1 MLSATWEDCSAR
13 AMGSGARLIVGDGPP
28 GLVAWALGELER
40 LEHAWSRFDPT
51 SELCALNSSPGWT
64 VGVTPRLMT
73 ALVAAQQAWSETAGR
88 FDPTVLDALEAA
100 GYDVTFAALPRSGLL
115 RASGP
120 SAGLGAVVLDPAAP
134 TITRPPG
141 LRIDLGGI
149 GKGLAA
155 DLVAEGIV
163 DRGAR
168 CACVSLGGDVRAA
181 GLPPDGQP
189 WLVPVEDPFDELSV
203 AREVPVTDGA
213 VVTSTRL
220 LRAWERGGQPQH
232 HLIDPDTGRPAW
244 TGVAAVVVRDC
255 TAARAEAFAK
265 AALVAGPRA
274 GLELLDGARLEAW
287 VHLDDHTVV
296 SSRAAGE
303 G

>member
-28 GLVAWALGELER
+28 GLVAWAVGELER

-64 VGVTPRLMT
+64 LGVTPRLMT

-100 GYDVTFAALPRSGLL
+100 GYDVTFVALPRSGLL

-120 SAGLGAVVLDPAAP
+120 SAGLGAVVLDPAAL

-163 DRGAR
+163 DRG
-168 CACVSLGGDVRAA
+168 RAA
-181 GLPPDGQP
+181 PACRSAATSERPGSRPTDSRGSSP
-189 WLVPVEDPFDELSV
+189 WRIRSTSWRSP
-203 AREVPVTDGA
+203 ARYP
-213 VVTSTRL
+213 
-220 LRAWERGGQPQH
+220 
-232 HLIDPDTGRPAW
+232 
-244 TGVAAVVVRDC
+244 
-255 TAARAEAFAK
+255 
-265 AALVAGPRA
+265 
-274 GLELLDGARLEAW
+274 
-287 VHLDDHTVV
+287 
-296 SSRAAGE
+296 
-303 G
+303 